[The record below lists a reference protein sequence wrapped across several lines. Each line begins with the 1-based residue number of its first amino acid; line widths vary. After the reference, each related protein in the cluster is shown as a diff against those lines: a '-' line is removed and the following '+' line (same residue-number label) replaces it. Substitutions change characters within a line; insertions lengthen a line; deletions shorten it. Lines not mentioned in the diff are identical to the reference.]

1 MSPSRNASGRQGRAG
16 RWAETEDYRRAGGL
30 ERQRGRLFIVCE
42 GKETEPLYFES
53 AWKERQ
59 KQNQLDPVIVVRPGK
74 AKTYPTAIVER
85 AIKIKESSNWDED
98 LDQIWAVFDTEQ
110 AGTHPDLIRAIRLA
124 RENQVDLAVSNPSVE
139 YWFLL
144 HFENTN
150 RPFQNTDQ
158 LCDVLRKYI
167 PEYNKS
173 KTGYLLIRDRMEIV
187 LSRAKVFRGQ
197 SGQKWEDIPNP
208 STGLDNWFGR
218 YSTRNHHNDDRWS
231 RF

>member
-1 MSPSRNASGRQGRAG
+1 MSPSRNSSRQTGRAG
-16 RWAETEDYRRAGGL
+16 RWAETEDYRRAGGHR
-30 ERQRGRLFIVCE
+30 RQRGRLFIVCE

-59 KQNQLDPVIVVRPGK
+59 KQNQLDPVIVVRPGR
-74 AKTYPTAIVER
+74 AKTYPTAVVER
-85 AIKIKESSNWDED
+85 AIEIIESGDWDED

-110 AGTHPDLIRAIRLA
+110 AGTHPDLRRAIQVA
-124 RENQVDLAVSNPSVE
+124 RENQVNLAISNPAVE

-150 RPFQNTDQ
+150 RPFQNADQ

-173 KTGYLLIRDRMEIV
+173 KPVYRLIRDRMETA
-187 LSRAKVFRGQ
+187 LSRAKTFRDQ
-197 SGQKWEDIPNP
+197 SGQRWENIPNP
-208 STGLDNWFGR
+208 STGLDQLVQKIFNKNR
-218 YSTRNHHNDDRWS
+218 A
-231 RF
+231 

>member
-1 MSPSRNASGRQGRAG
+1 MSPSRNASRQMGRAG
-16 RWAETEDYRRAGGL
+16 RWAETEDYRRAGGHR
-30 ERQRGRLFIVCE
+30 RQRGRLFIVCE

-74 AKTYPTAIVER
+74 AKTYPTAVVER
-85 AIKIKESSNWDED
+85 AIEIKESGDWDED

-110 AGTHPDLIRAIRLA
+110 AGTHPDLRRAIQVA
-124 RENQVDLAVSNPSVE
+124 RENQVNLAVSNPAVE

-150 RPFQNTDQ
+150 RPFQNADQ
-158 LCDVLRKYI
+158 LCAVLRKYI

-173 KTGYLLIRDRMEIV
+173 KPVYLLIRDRMETA
-187 LSRAKVFRGQ
+187 LTRAKTFRDQ

-208 STGLDNWFGR
+208 STGLEQLLRKIFIKNM
-218 YSTRNHHNDDRWS
+218 S
-231 RF
+231 

>member
-1 MSPSRNASGRQGRAG
+1 MSPSRSAPRRTGSSG
-16 RWAETEDYRRAGGL
+16 RWAEMEDYQRPGGYR
-30 ERQRGRLFIVCE
+30 RQRGRLFIVCE

-59 KQNQLDPVIVVRPGK
+59 KQNQLDPVIVVKPGK

-85 AIKIKESSNWDED
+85 AIEIKVSSEWDED

-110 AGTHPDLIRAIRLA
+110 AGTHPDLRRAIQLA
-124 RENQVDLAVSNPSVE
+124 RENQVNIAISNPAVE

-150 RPFQNTDQ
+150 RSFQNADQ
-158 LCDVLRKYI
+158 LCNVLRKYI

-173 KTGYLLIRDRMEIV
+173 KSVYLLIRDRMEIA
-187 LSRAKVFRGQ
+187 LSRAKMFRDQ
-197 SGQKWEDIPNP
+197 SGQNWEDVPNP
-208 STGLDNWFGR
+208 STGLDQLVQKIFNK
-218 YSTRNHHNDDRWS
+218 
-231 RF
+231 